1 MVERV
6 LHEPEIPNTI
16 HRMRSHGQLS
26 CEHMWWLWMKSNIS
40 SVLRKWLYF
49 QRFNP
54 NILYHLVVHNER
66 LDARV
71 FACWFAWLFG
81 SFTRP
86 TRHGLIT
93 MFSILSTRSTLTTST
108 TAYTRWHSCKIIGRH
123 SLWSKNN
130 SNNNI
135 DVTTC
140 ENTCLGCKR
149 VHVQYIRTT
158 GSPLRMCSLESKID
172 KKSEKHAGA
181 DDRTSAPTINRRK
194 SCAKWISG
202 RLRGPTGWTYV
213 LIRYSWQTRKKKKE
227 SDDVV
232 E

>member
-1 MVERV
+1 MDSWAVSTCDGYEWNRIYRV
-6 LHEPEIPNTI
+6 CWENDFIFNDLTPTFCI
-16 HRMRSHGQLS
+16 
-26 CEHMWWLWMKSNIS
+26 IS
-40 SVLRKWLYF
+40 SFTIRTKWKTRRTCFCVLFY
-49 QRFNP
+49 
-54 NILYHLVVHNER
+54 
-66 LDARV
+66 
-71 FACWFAWLFG
+71 FAWLFG

-202 RLRGPTGWTYV
+202 RLGRPTGWTYV
-213 LIRYSWQTRKKKKE
+213 RVRCSWQEKKKIWRRRLATIY
-227 SDDVV
+227 S
-232 E
+232 